1 MKSLPLIAFTGLVLA
16 FAIPELAAAEKPATV
31 AEAPSEAKKDDREA
45 RPLTPQQQK
54 MKNCNADAKSKDLH
68 GDERR
73 AFMSTCLKG

>member
-1 MKSLPLIAFTGLVLA
+1 MKSLPLIAFTGLALA
-16 FAIPELAAAEKPATV
+16 FGVPALAATEKASTV
-31 AEAPSEAKKDDREA
+31 AEAPSEAKKDDRDT